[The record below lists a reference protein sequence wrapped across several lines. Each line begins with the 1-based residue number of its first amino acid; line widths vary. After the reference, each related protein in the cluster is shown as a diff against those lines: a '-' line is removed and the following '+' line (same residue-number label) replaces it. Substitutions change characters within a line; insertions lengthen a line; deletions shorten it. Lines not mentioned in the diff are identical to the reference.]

1 MTEVKMDNTIIQK
14 AVNTIRF
21 LSTDMVQRANS
32 GHPGFPMGAAA
43 IAYTIMARHLR
54 SNAKNAGWVNRDRFV
69 LSGGHGSAML
79 YSTLY
84 LLDFLSMEDLKQ
96 FRQWGSNTPGHPEA
110 DLTPGVDVSTGPL
123 GQGFANGI
131 GMAIAESHLAATYNT
146 PDCKIIDHYTY
157 GIVTDGDL
165 MEGVASEAAS
175 LAGHLKLGKIIFC
188 YDDNRISIDG
198 STDLT
203 FTEDRGA
210 RFIAYG
216 WHVLHVEDGN
226 DVEAIDQAIINAKKD
241 PRPSLIICRTHIAF
255 GAPHQQD
262 QASSHG
268 GALGDEEL
276 AAAKNN
282 LGWPI
287 SPRFYVPEEV
297 HVHFRQVVLQGQKH
311 EEAWKEQWITYQ
323 EKYTQK
329 ALELSRILS
338 GELALGWDQALIPFD
353 AQTQPI
359 SAKAAAGKVL
369 NILCDSL
376 PEIFGGSADLTS
388 SNAVTLNKFQ
398 AYSPDFPQGRSM
410 HFGIREF
417 AMGAILNGMAFHQG
431 MLPFGATFMVFSDY
445 LKPALRVAALNHLHT
460 VWVMTHDSIYAG
472 EDGPTHQPIEQVM
485 SLRLIPNVV
494 TIRPA
499 DANEAMEAWKA
510 AVQLK
515 EHPVVLALSR
525 RAVPVIDRKV
535 YAPAAGL
542 HRGAYILADIGS
554 KPPQIILVASGSEV
568 ELIIEAGEQL
578 ASQGYGV
585 RLVSFPSWE
594 LFKTQDVS
602 YKQKVLPDDIPLRLA
617 VEAGVTSGWEPW
629 IGPKGIVIGIDHF
642 GASAPPMVLAEKFG
656 FTVKNVLQTAK
667 NLLDQAG

>member
-1 MTEVKMDNTIIQK
+1 MDKTIVQK

-21 LSTDMVQRANS
+21 LSIDMVEQAQS

-43 IAYTIMARHLR
+43 IAYTIMTRHLR
-54 SNAKNAGWVNRDRFV
+54 ANAKDANWVNRDRFV

-79 YSTLY
+79 YSTLH
-84 LLDFLSMEDLKQ
+84 LLGYLSMQDLKD

-123 GQGFANGI
+123 GQGFANGV

-175 LAGHLKLGKIIFC
+175 LAGHLKLGKLIYC

-210 RFIAYG
+210 RFAAYG
-216 WHVLHVEDGN
+216 WQVLHVEDGN
-226 DVEAIDQAIINAKKD
+226 DVEAIDHAIISAKKD
-241 PRPSLIICRTHIAF
+241 PRPTLIIIRTHIAY

-268 GALGDEEL
+268 GPLGEEEL
-276 AAAKNN
+276 NGAKNN

-287 SPRFYVPEEV
+287 SPRFYIPDEV
-297 HVHFRQVVLQGQKH
+297 SAHFHEVVLQNQKY
-311 EEAWKEQWITYQ
+311 EKAWQELWLSYQ
-323 EKYTQK
+323 KKYAQN
-329 ALELSRILS
+329 AQELTRVLS
-338 GELALGWDQALIPFD
+338 GELTPGWDQALIPFE
-353 AQTQPI
+353 AQTKPMSI
-359 SAKAAAGKVL
+359 KGAAGKAL
-369 NILCDSL
+369 NMLCDIL

-388 SNAVTLNKFQ
+388 SNAVTLNKYQ
-398 AYSPDFPQGRSM
+398 SYSPDFPQGRSV

-417 AMGAILNGMAFHQG
+417 AMGAILNGIAFHGG

-494 TIRPA
+494 VIRPA
-499 DANEAMEAWKA
+499 DANEAMEAWKE
-510 AVQLK
+510 AVLLK
-515 EHPVVLALSR
+515 ENPVVLALSR
-525 RAVPVIDRKV
+525 KAVPVIDRNRF
-535 YAPAAGL
+535 APAAGL
-542 HRGAYILADIGS
+542 HRGAYILADLG
-554 KPPQIILVASGSEV
+554 KKAPQIILMASGSEV
-568 ELIIEAGEQL
+568 ELIIGAGEQL

-594 LFKTQDVS
+594 LFKAQDET
-602 YKQKVLPDDIPLRLA
+602 YQQTILPDGIALRLA
-617 VEAGVTSGWEPW
+617 VEAGVTSGWERW
-629 IGPKGIVIGIDHF
+629 VGPAGKVIGLDHF
-642 GASAPPMVLAEKFG
+642 GVSAPPEVLAEKFG
-656 FTVKNVLQTAK
+656 FTVNNVLQFAEK
-667 NLLDQAG
+667 LLGQAS

>member
-1 MTEVKMDNTIIQK
+1 MDNTTVQK

-21 LSTDMVQRANS
+21 LSTDMVQQAQS

-54 SNAKNAGWVNRDRFV
+54 STARNADWVNRDRFV

-84 LLDFLSMEDLKQ
+84 LLDFLSMDDLKQ

-175 LAGHLKLGKIIFC
+175 LAGHLRLGKVIYC

-210 RFIAYG
+210 RFSAYG
-216 WHVLHVEDGN
+216 WQVLRVEDGN
-226 DVEAIDQAIINAKKD
+226 DVEAIDRAIISAKKD

-262 QASSHG
+262 QSSSHG
-268 GALGDEEL
+268 GPLGDEEL

-282 LGWPI
+282 LGWPV

-297 HVHFRQVVLQGQKH
+297 HAHFQEVVLRGQKD
-311 EEAWKEQWITYQ
+311 EKAWQEQWLIYQ
-323 EKYTQK
+323 NTNAQK
-329 ALELSRILS
+329 AQELSRVLS
-338 GELALGWDQALIPFD
+338 GELAPGWDEALVPFD
-353 AQTQPI
+353 AHAQPI
-359 SAKAAAGKVL
+359 SAKAAAGVAL
-369 NILCDSL
+369 NALCASL

-388 SNAVTLNKFQ
+388 SNAVTLNQYK
-398 AYSPDFPQGRSM
+398 AYSPDFPQGRSVY
-410 HFGIREF
+410 FGIREF
-417 AMGAILNGMAFHQG
+417 AMGAILNGIAFHGG

-460 VWVMTHDSIYAG
+460 VWVLTHDSIYAG

-510 AVQLK
+510 AVLLK
-515 EHPVVLALSR
+515 QHPVVLALSR
-525 RAVPVIDRKV
+525 KAVSVIDRSS

-542 HRGAYILADIGS
+542 HRGAYILADLGN
-554 KPPQIILVASGSEV
+554 KAPQIILMASGSEV
-568 ELIIEAGEQL
+568 ELILEAGQKL

-594 LFKTQDVS
+594 LFKAQEETYQQS
-602 YKQKVLPDDIPLRLA
+602 VLPGGISLRLA
-617 VEAGVTSGWEPW
+617 VETGVTSGWERW
-629 IGPKGIVIGIDHF
+629 VGPEGKVIGIDHF
-642 GASAPPMVLAEKFG
+642 GASAPPKVLGEKFG
-656 FTVKNVLQTAK
+656 FTVENVLETAVK
-667 NLLDQAG
+667 LLAAVH